1 MVGAKSIAVA
11 LVAIAL
17 LATSA
22 SAATP
27 PVFRVGAAARS
38 IDPTVAVYAGGFSL
52 SPPITRVR
60 DPLEV
65 RAFYVSNGRHAIAI
79 AVVDSQ
85 AYFSAYQEGPDYGI
99 TAVRA
104 DAAREI
110 SAAGGPRMT
119 QGDVIVQGTH
129 SHAAPTLEGIW
140 GPVPPAYLREV
151 HDQAVAALAAAAA
164 TARPARLQVATLDDR
179 NLAGVN
185 INQDDYQGWVNDPQI
200 SVLRAVN
207 PRTGATLANIPVHGA
222 HICGECDTILSADY
236 FGSVRASLDRL
247 LGGVS
252 VVGPATLGRLES
264 PVETTGATNMEWLSG
279 VITNDVLEALGTAH
293 WVSDAT
299 VASAESLV
307 QIPATNAALLALN
320 RAWSLPDAQKQ
331 QEAQATGIYPIDR
344 STSPPYV
351 QGNVLGTYL
360 TALRVGGV
368 AFLSMPGEPFP
379 EVRYTIKQSTDAPI
393 VVALSKGQDDFG
405 YFYPSFD
412 YVFPELYNSDHAI
425 FNIAPH
431 AGDQIVPGQVAN
443 LGAVGF
449 ATRPVL
455 AAPLAND
462 YAQKLRPGLQ
472 TLASPPTGDADAS
485 GRFTT
490 ALQAIYMPASV
501 VDAPL
506 AGPVHWDFGDG
517 TSADTG
523 YLVVGQ
529 DYGQTGQGPQGHPL
543 FSHAFPVGTHRVV
556 ASGHD
561 TAGNPAS
568 WTVDVVVH
576 PRLAASA
583 RCTISRRGRAT
594 LVGRVRGGQG
604 TVLAWRWLFSDGASA
619 GGPRVVHS
627 FRRARRVRATLT
639 VLDAAGGQ
647 SSAQVR
653 CAQARRRRHRTGGR
667 HRARFTG

>member
-1 MVGAKSIAVA
+1 MAVA
-11 LVAIAL
+11 VVAFAL
-17 LATSA
+17 LAESA
-22 SAATP
+22 SAAGP
-27 PVFRVGAAARS
+27 PVFQVGAAARS
-38 IDPTVAVYAGGFSL
+38 INPTVPVYAGGFSL

-65 RAFYVSNGRHAIAI
+65 RAFYVSNGRRAVAI

-104 DAAREI
+104 DAARAI
-110 SAAGGPRMT
+110 SAAGRPRMS
-119 QGDVIVQGTH
+119 QADVIVQGTH

-185 INQDDYQGWVNDPQI
+185 VNQDNYQGWVNDPQI
-200 SVLRAVN
+200 SVLRAVS
-207 PRTGATLANIPVHGA
+207 PRDGSTVATLASIPVHGA
-222 HICGECDTILSADY
+222 HICGQCDAILSADY
-236 FGSVRASLDRL
+236 FGSVRAALDRL

-279 VITNDVLEALGTAH
+279 VITNDVLEALGTAR
-293 WVSDAT
+293 WVSDGT

-307 QIPATNAALLALN
+307 RIPATNAALLGLN

-351 QGNVLGTYL
+351 EGNVLGTYL
-360 TALRVGGV
+360 TALRVGGI

-379 EVRYTIKQSTDAPI
+379 EVRYTIKQATDAPI

-405 YFYPSFD
+405 YFFPSFD
-412 YVFPELYNSDHAI
+412 YVFPELYNSDHAV
-425 FNIAPH
+425 FNVAPQ
-431 AGDQIVPGQVAN
+431 AGDQVISGQVAN

-455 AAPLAND
+455 STPLSND

-472 TLASPPTGDADAS
+472 ALSSPPTGDADAS

-529 DYGQTGQGPQGHPL
+529 DYRQSGQGPQGQPL
-543 FSHAFPVGTHRVV
+543 FSHAFPVGAHRVV
-556 ASGHD
+556 ASGRD
-561 TAGNPAS
+561 TAGNPVS
-568 WTVDVVVH
+568 WTIEVLVH

-594 LVGRVRGGQG
+594 FSGRVRGGQG
-604 TVLAWRWLFSDGASA
+604 TVLKWRWLFSDGAVAS
-619 GGPRVVHS
+619 GQRVVHS
-627 FRRARRVRATLT
+627 FRRARRARATLT

-647 SSAQVR
+647 ASAQVR
-653 CAQARRRRHRTGGR
+653 CAARPRRHRR
-667 HRARFTG
+667 AARRPARFTG